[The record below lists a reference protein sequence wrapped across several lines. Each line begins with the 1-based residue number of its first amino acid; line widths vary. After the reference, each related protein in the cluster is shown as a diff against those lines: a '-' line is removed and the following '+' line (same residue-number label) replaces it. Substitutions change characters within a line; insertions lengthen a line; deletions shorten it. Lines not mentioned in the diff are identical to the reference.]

1 MITCSDV
8 QGLSDDDY
16 CRHNSEL
23 IHEKRVK
30 CAVYVSL
37 IPFPVV
43 CKLIQVADQTD
54 F

>member
-1 MITCSDV
+1 MTITVDII
-8 QGLSDDDY
+8 L
-16 CRHNSEL
+16 EL

-37 IPFPVV
+37 IPCPVV